1 MNATIFTFDH
11 KEQKIGKALGINES
25 YLEEL
30 NDKTKDII
38 WNLKV
43 DTVNEKIL
51 DCQTSK
57 LVEAAL
63 NEYSYSQ
70 LVILAG
76 FYLRSRIEEMEENAM
91 RKYAELKLG
100 GGTDELLDKIKS
112 MGHNVS
118 TIDGEDL
125 PKEIKD
131 LLDEFIR
138 RRIEEDGDED

>member
-11 KEQKIGKALGINES
+11 EETKINKALGVNQA
-25 YLEEL
+25 YLDEL

-38 WNLKV
+38 FNLKV

-76 FYLRSRIEEMEENAM
+76 FYLKSRIEEMEENAM
-91 RKYAELKLG
+91 RQYAELKIG
-100 GGTDELLDKIKS
+100 GGAGELLDKIKS
-112 MGHNVS
+112 MGHDVS
-118 TIDGEDL
+118 TINGEDL

-131 LLDEFIR
+131 ALDEFIR
-138 RRIEEDGDED
+138 RRIEEDED

>member
-11 KEQKIGKALGINES
+11 KEQKMNKALGINES

-30 NDKTKDII
+30 NDKTRDII

-43 DTVNEKIL
+43 DTVNEQIL

-76 FYLRSRIEEMEENAM
+76 FYLRSRIEEMEEKAM
-91 RKYAELKLG
+91 RNYAELKLG
-100 GGTDELLDKIKS
+100 GGASELLDKIKS

>member
-11 KEQKIGKALGINES
+11 EEKKMNKALGINES

-38 WNLKV
+38 FNLKV

-76 FYLRSRIEEMEENAM
+76 FYLRSRIDEMEENAM
-91 RKYAELKLG
+91 RKYAEFKIG
-100 GGTDELLDKIKS
+100 GGADELLDKIKS
-112 MGHNVS
+112 MGHDVS
-118 TIDGEDL
+118 TINGEDL

-131 LLDEFIR
+131 ALDEFIR
-138 RRIEEDGDED
+138 RRIENDDED

>member
-1 MNATIFTFDH
+1 MNATIFKFDH
-11 KEQKIGKALGINES
+11 KEKKMNKALGINES

-30 NDKTKDII
+30 QDKTKDII
-38 WNLKV
+38 FSLKV
-43 DTVNEKIL
+43 DTVNERIK

-76 FYLRSRIEEMEENAM
+76 FYLRSRIDEMEEKAM
-91 RKYAELKLG
+91 SKYAELKLG
-100 GGTDELLDKIKS
+100 GGVGELLDKIKS
-112 MGHNVS
+112 MGHDVS

-131 LLDEFIR
+131 ALDEFIR

>member
-11 KEQKIGKALGINES
+11 KEKKIGKALGINES
-25 YLEEL
+25 YLDEL
-30 NDKTKDII
+30 NDKTRDII

-76 FYLRSRIEEMEENAM
+76 FYLKSRIEEMEENAM
-91 RKYAELKLG
+91 LKYAELKLG
-100 GGTDELLDKIKS
+100 GVAGELLDKIKS
-112 MGHNVS
+112 MGHDVS
-118 TIDGEDL
+118 TINGEDL

-131 LLDEFIR
+131 ALDEFIR